1 MSKDE
6 VNAYMGARTAYQGKL
21 TFQGAVHVDGMFSGE
36 ISSDGVL
43 RAGKDS
49 VIEGSLD
56 VGELELSGS
65 FTGEVRAK
73 RRVLVHR
80 GGVLNGTIISPVL
93 VVEEGAVL
101 EGRSTCVSP
110 SEATCPCRE
119 GPKPCPKGS
128 DGGYEIRSFAHK
140 PLHGA
145 PPARLPRKR
154 EKSA

>member
-1 MSKDE
+1 M
-6 VNAYMGARTAYQGKL
+6 
-21 TFQGAVHVDGMFSGE
+21 DGMFSGE

-80 GGVLNGTIISPVL
+80 GGVLSGTIVSPVL

-101 EGRSTCVSP
+101 EGAIHMREPAGGDVSLP
-110 SEATCPCRE
+110 GGAEALPE
-119 GPKPCPKGS
+119 G
-128 DGGYEIRSFAHK
+128 E
-140 PLHGA
+140 
-145 PPARLPRKR
+145 
-154 EKSA
+154 